1 MNCGLVSLVIAAQH
15 VGLRKACIGIV
26 DYDVIRPYSNVDSFE
41 QVFKMIGTFFAQ
53 LKDEENKDAKE

>member
-1 MNCGLVSLVIAAQH
+1 MVIAAQH